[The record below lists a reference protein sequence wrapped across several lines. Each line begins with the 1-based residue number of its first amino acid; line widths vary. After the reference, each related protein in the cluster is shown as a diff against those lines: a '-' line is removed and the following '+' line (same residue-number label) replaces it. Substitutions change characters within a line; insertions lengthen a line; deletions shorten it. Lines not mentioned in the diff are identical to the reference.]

1 MKDIAISRRYAKALL
16 LLGKEDGQAETYR
29 TELSGVAAFLEKEAE
44 LSRTIANP
52 IYELYGRRG
61 VLKVVVEKLNLS
73 PVIASFALLL
83 FDKGRF
89 GYLSSID
96 ETYQKLVDELNGVA
110 HAHVVSA
117 VDLSED
123 AVEKIKAALSA
134 LTGKVVILNLEK
146 DPGLIGGIVTKI
158 GDLVLDG
165 SVRTQLQNMKES
177 FKRGESV

>member
-16 LLGKEDGQAETYR
+16 LLGKEDGKAESYR
-29 TELSGVAAFLEKEAE
+29 EELSGVAALLAAEKELAGAI
-44 LSRTIANP
+44 TNPVYAIA
-52 IYELYGRRG
+52 GRKSLLG
-61 VLKVVVEKLNLS
+61 VVVEKLKLS
-73 PVIASFALLL
+73 PVISSFVLLL

-89 GYLSSID
+89 GYLGSID
-96 ETYQKLVDELNGVA
+96 ETYQKLVDELNGIA

-117 VDLSED
+117 VDLTED
-123 AVEKIKAALSA
+123 AVEKIKNSLSK
-134 LTGKVVILNLEK
+134 LTGKDVILNLEK

-165 SVRTQLQNMKES
+165 SVRTQLQTMKES

>member
-1 MKDIAISRRYAKALL
+1 MKDIAIARRYAKALL
-16 LLGKEDGQAETYR
+16 LIGKEDGQAETYR
-29 TELSGVAAFLEKEAE
+29 EQLSGMAAFLARETELSSA
-44 LSRTIANP
+44 IANP
-52 IYELYGRRG
+52 IYECDGRRG
-61 VLKVVVEKLNLS
+61 VLKVVVEKLGLS
-73 PVIASFALLL
+73 PVIASFTLLL

-89 GYLSSID
+89 GYLGSID
-96 ETYQKLVDELNGVA
+96 ETYQALVDELNGIA

-123 AVEKIKAALSA
+123 AVEKIKASLSA
-134 LTGKVVILNLEK
+134 LTGKDVILNLEK

>member
-16 LLGKEDGQAETYR
+16 LIGKEDGNAEAYR
-29 TELSGVAAFLEKEAE
+29 GELSGLASFLAKEVE
-44 LSRTIANP
+44 LSSVIINP
-52 IYELYGRRG
+52 VYELDGRRG

-73 PVIASFALLL
+73 PVIASFTLLL

-89 GYLSSID
+89 GHFGSID
-96 ETYQKLVDELNGVA
+96 ETYQALVDEFNGVA
-110 HAHVVSA
+110 HAYVVSA
-117 VDLSED
+117 VGLSED
-123 AVEKIKAALSA
+123 AVEKIKASLSA
-134 LTGKVVILNLEK
+134 LTGKDVILNLEK

>member
-16 LLGKEDGQAETYR
+16 LIGKEDGKAETYR
-29 TELSGVAAFLEKEAE
+29 EELSGMAAFLAGEVE
-44 LSRTIANP
+44 LSTAIANP
-52 IYELYGRRG
+52 IYELDGRRG

-73 PVIASFALLL
+73 PVIASFTLLL

-89 GYLSSID
+89 GYLASID
-96 ETYQKLVDELNGVA
+96 ETYQKLVDELNGIA

-123 AVEKIKAALSA
+123 AVEKIKASLSA
-134 LTGKVVILNLEK
+134 LTGKDVILNLEK

-177 FKRGESV
+177 FKRGEVS

>member
-16 LLGKEDGQAETYR
+16 LIGKEDGKAEAYR
-29 TELSGVAAFLEKEAE
+29 EELSGLAAFLAREGE
-44 LSRTIANP
+44 LSAAIVNP
-52 IYELYGRRG
+52 VYELAGRRG
-61 VLKVVVEKLNLS
+61 VLKVVVGKLPLS
-73 PVIASFALLL
+73 PVIASFTLLL

-89 GYLSSID
+89 GHLGSID
-96 ETYQKLVDELNGVA
+96 ATYQKLVDELNGVA
-110 HAHVVSA
+110 HALVVSA
-117 VDLSED
+117 VALSED
-123 AVEKIKAALSA
+123 AVEKIKASLSA
-134 LTGKVVILNLEK
+134 LTGKNVILNLEK

>member
-1 MKDIAISRRYAKALL
+1 MKDFAISRRYAKALL
-16 LLGKEDGQAETYR
+16 LIGKEDGQAETYR
-29 TELSGVAAFLEKEAE
+29 EQLSGVAAFLAREVE
-44 LSRTIANP
+44 LSTAIANP
-52 IYELYGRRG
+52 IYECDGRRG
-61 VLKVVVEKLNLS
+61 VLKVVVEKLGLS
-73 PVIASFALLL
+73 PVIASYVLLL

-89 GYLSSID
+89 GYLGSID
-96 ETYQKLVDELNGVA
+96 ETYQELVDELNGIA

-123 AVEKIKAALSA
+123 AVEKIKASLSA
-134 LTGKVVILNLEK
+134 LTGKDVILNLEK

>member
-16 LLGKEDGQAETYR
+16 LIGKEDGKAGVYR
-29 TELSGVAAFLEKEAE
+29 EELSSLATFLADEAE
-44 LSRTIANP
+44 LSTVLANP
-52 IYELYGRRG
+52 VYALDGRRG
-61 VLKVVVEKLNLS
+61 VLKVMVEKMNLS
-73 PVIASFALLL
+73 PVASSFSLLL

-89 GYLSSID
+89 GHLSSID
-96 ETYQKLVDELNGVA
+96 ETYQKLVDELNGIA

-123 AVEKIKAALSA
+123 AVGKIKASLSA
-134 LTGKVVILNLEK
+134 LTGKDVVLNLKK

>member
-1 MKDIAISRRYAKALL
+1 MKDIAISKRYAKALL
-16 LLGKEDGQAETYR
+16 LIGKEDGNAETYR
-29 TELSGVAAFLEKEAE
+29 SELSGMAALLAREEE
-44 LSRTIANP
+44 LSTVIANP
-52 IYELYGRRG
+52 VYAFDGRRG
-61 VLKVVVEKLNLS
+61 VLKVVVDKMAIS

-89 GYLSSID
+89 GHLGSID
-96 ETYQKLVDELNGVA
+96 ETYQELVDELNGVA

-123 AVEKIKAALSA
+123 AVEKIKASLSA
-134 LTGKVVILNLEK
+134 LTGKDVILNLEK

>member
-16 LLGKEDGQAETYR
+16 LIGKEDGNAEVYR
-29 TELSGVAAFLEKEAE
+29 EELSSLAGFLASETELS
-44 LSRTIANP
+44 TIIANP
-52 IYELYGRRG
+52 VYALEGRRG
-61 VLKVVVEKLNLS
+61 VLKVVVGKMNFS
-73 PVIASFALLL
+73 PVITSFALLL

-89 GYLSSID
+89 SHLASID
-96 ETYQKLVDELNGVA
+96 ETYQWLVDELNGIA
-110 HAHVVSA
+110 HAYVVSA
-117 VDLSED
+117 VELSED
-123 AVEKIKAALSA
+123 AVAKIKASLSA
-134 LTGKVVILNLEK
+134 LTGKNVLLNLEK

>member
-1 MKDIAISRRYAKALL
+1 MKDIAISKRYAKALL
-16 LLGKEDGQAETYR
+16 LIGKEDGNAETYR
-29 TELSGVAAFLEKEAE
+29 NELSGMAALLAREEE
-44 LSRTIANP
+44 LSTVIANP
-52 IYELYGRRG
+52 VYAFDGRRG
-61 VLKVVVEKLNLS
+61 VLKVVVDKMAIS

-89 GYLSSID
+89 GHLGSID
-96 ETYQKLVDELNGVA
+96 ETYQELVDELNGVA

-123 AVEKIKAALSA
+123 AVEKIKASLSA
-134 LTGKVVILNLEK
+134 LTGKDVILNLEK

>member
-16 LLGKEDGQAETYR
+16 LIGKEDGKAELYR
-29 TELSGVAAFLEKEAE
+29 EELSGLAAFLAREVE
-44 LSRTIANP
+44 LSSVILNP
-52 IYELYGRRG
+52 IYRLDGRRG
-61 VLKVVVEKLNLS
+61 VLKVVVEKLSLT
-73 PVIASFALLL
+73 PVVGSFTLLL

-89 GYLSSID
+89 GHLGSID
-96 ETYQKLVDELNGVA
+96 EIYQALVDELNGIA
-110 HAHVVSA
+110 HAYVVSA
-117 VDLSED
+117 VELSED
-123 AVEKIKAALSA
+123 AVAKIKASLSA
-134 LTGKVVILNLEK
+134 LTGKDVLLNLEK